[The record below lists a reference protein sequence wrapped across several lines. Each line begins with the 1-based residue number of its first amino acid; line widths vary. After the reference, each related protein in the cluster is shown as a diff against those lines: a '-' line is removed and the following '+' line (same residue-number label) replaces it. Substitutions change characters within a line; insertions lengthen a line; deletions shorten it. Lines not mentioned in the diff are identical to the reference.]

1 MSLRWSHTLRW
12 QYAAASP
19 DVPPCDIAHRID
31 QDSEER
37 GLRMMIEL
45 CEVTID
51 RCNRRIKALADNGG
65 IA

>member
-31 QDSEER
+31 QDSDAR
-37 GLRMMIEL
+37 ALRMMAEL
-45 CEVTID
+45 CEVTIE
-51 RCNRRIKALADNGG
+51 RCRRELKARGE
-65 IA
+65 